1 MLMTHE
7 HHEIQ
12 RTLKRFIDDEVN
24 PHVDAW
30 EAAEEFPAHQ
40 VLSGSAGSV
49 CSVSRSRRSTA
60 AWRST
65 TPTR

>member
-24 PHVDAW
+24 PH
-30 EAAEEFPAHQ
+30 
-40 VLSGSAGSV
+40 LSLIHI
-49 CSVSRSRRSTA
+49 
-60 AWRST
+60 
-65 TPTR
+65 